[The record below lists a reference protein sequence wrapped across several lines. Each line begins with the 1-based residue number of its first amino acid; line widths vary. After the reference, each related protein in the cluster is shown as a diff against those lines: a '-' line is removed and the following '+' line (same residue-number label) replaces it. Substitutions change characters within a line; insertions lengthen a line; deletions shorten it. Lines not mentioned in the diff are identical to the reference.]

1 LPLQSKN
8 DIYHNSSIING
19 DFLAVIDI
27 LKNRRST
34 RQYLEAP
41 VEKEKLAQI
50 LEAARL
56 SPSANNNQPWSFT
69 VVTQQDIKNKLLTA
83 YPRKW
88 FPTAP
93 VIIVACANP
102 ETAWS
107 RQDGE
112 ALWKV
117 DVAIAV
123 QSTNLVANELGL
135 GTCLL
140 AAFDEQKIKDALGIP
155 NDVRVI
161 LLLTVGYSAE
171 EKGPVVE
178 RKSLEEIIHYE
189 RW

>member
-1 LPLQSKN
+1 M
-8 DIYHNSSIING
+8 IYLS
-19 DFLAVIDI
+19 I
-27 LKNRRST
+27 LKAIANRRSI
-34 RQYLEAP
+34 RHYSDKP
-41 VEKEKLAQI
+41 VEKEKIDVI

-69 VVTQQDIKNKLLTA
+69 VVTQQDIKNKLLPA

-112 ALWKV
+112 ELWKV

-123 QSTNLVANELGL
+123 QSMNLVANELGL
-135 GTCLL
+135 GTCFL
-140 AAFDEQKIKDALGIP
+140 AAFDEQKMKDALGIP
-155 NDVRVI
+155 DDVRVI

-178 RKSLEEIIHYE
+178 RKSSEEIIHYE

>member
-1 LPLQSKN
+1 M
-8 DIYHNSSIING
+8 NG

-56 SPSANNNQPWSFT
+56 SPSANNNQPWSF
-69 VVTQQDIKNKLLTA
+69 VVITQQDVKDKLLTA

-88 FPTAP
+88 FLTAP

-102 ETAWS
+102 EAAWS

-112 ALWKV
+112 QTWKV

-123 QSTNLVANELGL
+123 QSMNLVANELGL
-135 GTCLL
+135 GTCYL
-140 AAFDEQKIKDALGIP
+140 AAFDEQKLKDTLGIP
-155 NDVRVI
+155 KEMRAIVM
-161 LLLTVGYSAE
+161 LTVGYPAE
-171 EKGPVVE
+171 EKGPVIE
-178 RKSLEEIIHYE
+178 RKPLEEIIHYE
-189 RW
+189 HW